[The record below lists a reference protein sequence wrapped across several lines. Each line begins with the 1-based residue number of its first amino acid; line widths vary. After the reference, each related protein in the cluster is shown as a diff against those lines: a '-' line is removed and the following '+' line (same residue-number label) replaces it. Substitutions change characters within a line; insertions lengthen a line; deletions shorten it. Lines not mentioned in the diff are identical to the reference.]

1 MQFFSLSVR
10 TLLILIVASPLFS
23 FRMEAPVAA
32 NLLAGKWDCGS
43 KSGQLDENTSY
54 QLRCGGDV
62 NFKAD
67 HSVESTTTDAF
78 FPSGS
83 KWQILDNKLVLCDSY
98 GAAFVD
104 FEIKHLESKELILIR
119 KGVEY
124 GFVKAD

>member
-10 TLLILIVASPLFS
+10 TFLILIVVSPFLA
-23 FRMEAPVAA
+23 FRMDVPAA
-32 NLLAGKWDCGS
+32 TLIAGKWDCGS

-54 QLRCGGDV
+54 QLSCAGDV
-62 NFKAD
+62 NLKAD
-67 HSVESTTTDAF
+67 HSVESTTKDAF

-83 KWQILDNKLVLCDSY
+83 KWQVIDNKLVLCDSY

-119 KGVEY
+119 NGVEY
-124 GFVKAD
+124 GFIKAD